1 MADTLDLIDFTPTP
15 EQLAYTFGGVAPI
28 RRITPGSV
36 LRLWSED
43 AFGGVLR
50 SVTDLSS
57 EKIDLRFVNPQTG
70 PFYVDGAEPGDALAL
85 HFVSVEP
92 ARDWAASATIPFFG
106 GLTSTD
112 RTATLQDPLP
122 DTTWIYQLDR
132 ARGTLRFEA
141 RYSEFALDL
150 PLAPML
156 GTVGVA
162 PAGHE
167 VRSSLVPDRFGG
179 NMDTPQM
186 RAGTT
191 CFLGVNVEGALFSI
205 GDGHYR
211 QGEGEACGTAVEG
224 AMTTTLIVDLVKR
237 AAPGWPRLEDD
248 ECLMTVGSSRP
259 LEDAWRVS
267 QVEMVTWLGEL
278 YGLDKMDGYQL
289 LSQISEVPIANV
301 VDANYSVIAKARKSL
316 LPAADA
322 FGGLHRDLRERAARI
337 A

>member
-1 MADTLDLIDFTPTP
+1 
-15 EQLAYTFGGVAPI
+15 
-28 RRITPGSV
+28 
-36 LRLWSED
+36 
-43 AFGGVLR
+43 
-50 SVTDLSS
+50 
-57 EKIDLRFVNPQTG
+57 VNPQTG

-141 RYSEFALDL
+141 RYGEFALDL

-186 RAGTT
+186 HAGTT

-211 QGEGEACGTAVEG
+211 QGEGESCGTAVEG

-267 QVEMVTWLGEL
+267 QVEMVTWLCEL

-316 LPAADA
+316 LPAVDA

-337 A
+337 G